1 MTRDDQVC
9 FAANLIRLSAI
20 RPDHFHKGALQ
31 VYLAVRP
38 CISKKFFN
46 KYKDRVDISIPL
58 C

>member
-1 MTRDDQVC
+1 MTRDDPAR
-9 FAANLIRLSAI
+9 FAALLIRLSAI

-38 CISKKFFN
+38 CISKNFLIN
-46 KYKDRVDISIPL
+46 IKDRVDISIPL

>member
-1 MTRDDQVC
+1 MTRDDPAR
-9 FAANLIRLSAI
+9 FAAHLIRLSAI

-46 KYKDRVDISIPL
+46 KYKG
-58 C
+58 